1 MAKHIN
7 TFQGGLD
14 LDTNVNS
21 YDNTHYPYALNMRL
35 ISDTSGESGTLT
47 NMEDS
52 KVIVNIEWIYYSRIR
67 EFKRKYYYIY

>member
-52 KVIVNIEWIYYSRIR
+52 KVIVNVESEIGRAHV
-67 EFKRKYYYIY
+67 